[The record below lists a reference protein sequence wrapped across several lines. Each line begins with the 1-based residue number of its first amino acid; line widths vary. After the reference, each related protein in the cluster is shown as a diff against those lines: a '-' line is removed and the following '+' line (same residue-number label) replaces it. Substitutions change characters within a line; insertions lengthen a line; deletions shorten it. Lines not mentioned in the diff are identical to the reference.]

1 MRGRFGLSL
10 RSKPVACLC
19 DNTTVEQ
26 SSNLP
31 SIAFYRLGSM
41 GSRLAGF
48 QMAFSL
54 CRHAGSVEY
63 HQLKYSHARA
73 GRRPGKVQTHY

>member
-1 MRGRFGLSL
+1 MVDLVCRTVQRLSH
-10 RSKPVACLC
+10 ACA
-19 DNTTVEQ
+19 TVEQ

-31 SIAFYRLGSM
+31 SIAFCRLGSM

-63 HQLKYSHARA
+63 HQLACSHARVD
-73 GRRPGKVQTHY
+73 RKPDKVQKHC